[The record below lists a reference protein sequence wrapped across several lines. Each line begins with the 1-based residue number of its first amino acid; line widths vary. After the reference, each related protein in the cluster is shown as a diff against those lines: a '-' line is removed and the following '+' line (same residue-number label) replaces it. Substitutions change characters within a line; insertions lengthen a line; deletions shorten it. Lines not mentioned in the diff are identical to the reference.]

1 MARPSKF
8 TDEAILAAAAALKEA
23 GKEVTGYALATALE
37 GGRPSSLEERYKELV
52 AVQVA
57 AVPLPALPPGIDAAI
72 ADLTADVNKRL
83 TAVLTHAHAG
93 LQKSAD
99 ARVAQVEE
107 AATAET
113 AKCKAELD
121 EAVELLGV
129 EKDRAIAAEDAFKAA
144 QEQITLLRTELAQKA
159 GELDAM
165 KRSHDELTT
174 KLLSKLDQL
183 NTATT
188 AVKA

>member
-1 MARPSKF
+1 M
-8 TDEAILAAAAALKEA
+8 
-23 GKEVTGYALATALE
+23 
-37 GGRPSSLEERYKELV
+37 
-52 AVQVA
+52 
-57 AVPLPALPPGIDAAI
+57 
-72 ADLTADVNKRL
+72 
-83 TAVLTHAHAG
+83 LTHAHAG